1 MVRPKIQCMAS
12 LEISTEMEDAVAQA
26 ARLLDGEGKAPPL
39 SEIAEAVGY
48 SPSHFQRLFKQVT
61 GLSPAAFARAIREER
76 AVAALKNGRR
86 VTDAI
91 YDAGYESPARFY
103 AAMQARLGMT
113 PSAWRKGGAGVVI
126 GWSLLETSLGPALL
140 AVTEKGIC
148 RLSFNEGEG
157 ELRDHFPNA
166 DLVEGAVPPDLAKK
180 VVEVIERPSTGSDLP
195 LDVKGTP
202 FQQRVWAQLRAI
214 PPGETR
220 SYAEVAAAVCTR
232 KACRAVGGANGANP
246 VAVLVPCHRVVAADG
261 SLGGYAYGTK
271 IKAELLRR
279 EREACD

>member
-1 MVRPKIQCMAS
+1 MLHMTSPAIS
-12 LEISTEMEDAVAQA
+12 LDMEEAVALA
-26 ARLLDGEGKAPPL
+26 ARMLDAEGKAPAL
-39 SEIAEAVGY
+39 SEVAEAVGY

-76 AVAALKNGRR
+76 AVAALRNGDR

-103 AAMQARLGMT
+103 VAMQARLGMT

-126 GWSLLETSLGPALL
+126 GWTLLDTSLGTALL

-148 RLSFNEGEG
+148 RLSFNEGED
-157 ELRDHFPNA
+157 ELRAQFPNA
-166 DLVEGAVPPDLAKK
+166 ELAQGAVPRDLAEK
-180 VVEVIERPSTGSDLP
+180 VREVIERPSAESDLP
-195 LDVKGTP
+195 LDVQGTP

-232 KACRAVGGANGANP
+232 KASRAVGGANGANP
-246 VAVLVPCHRVVAADG
+246 VAVLVPCHRVVASDG

-279 EREACD
+279 EREACS

>member
-1 MVRPKIQCMAS
+1 MQRMTS
-12 LEISTEMEDAVAQA
+12 LDINAEMEAAVEQA
-26 ARLLDGEGKAPPL
+26 ARLLDGEGKAPSLP
-39 SEIAEAVGY
+39 EVANAVGY
-48 SPSHFQRLFKQVT
+48 SPSHFQRVFKRIT

-76 AVAALKNGRR
+76 AVAALKNGQR

-126 GWSLLETSLGPALL
+126 GWTLFDTSLGSVLL

-148 RLSFNEGEG
+148 RLSFNEGEE
-157 ELRDHFPNA
+157 ELKAQFPNA
-166 DLVEGAVPPDLAKK
+166 ELAAGAVPQDLAEK
-180 VVEVIERPSTGSDLP
+180 VLKVIERPSTGSDLP
-195 LDVKGTP
+195 LDVQGTP
-202 FQQRVWAQLRAI
+202 FQQRVWQQLRAI

-232 KACRAVGGANGANP
+232 KASRAVGGANGANP
-246 VAVLVPCHRVVAADG
+246 VAVLVPCHRVVASDG

-279 EREACD
+279 EREVLG

>member
-1 MVRPKIQCMAS
+1 MSAMTSP
-12 LEISTEMEDAVAQA
+12 EINMETQKAVAQA
-26 ARLLDGEGKAPPL
+26 ARLLDCEGKAPAL
-39 SEIAEAVGY
+39 SELAKSVGY
-48 SPSHFQRLFKQVT
+48 SPSHFQRLFKQMT

-76 AVAALKNGRR
+76 AVAALRNGQR

-126 GWSLLETSLGPALL
+126 GWTVLHTPLGPALL

-148 RLSFNEGEG
+148 RLSFNEGEV
-157 ELRDHFPNA
+157 ELKAQFPNA
-166 DLVEGAVPPDLAKK
+166 ELAEGAVPQDLAAK
-180 VVEVIERPSTGSDLP
+180 VLEVIERPATGNDLP
-195 LDVKGTP
+195 LDVEGTP

-232 KACRAVGGANGANP
+232 KASRAVGGANGANP
-246 VAVLVPCHRVVAADG
+246 VAVLVPCHRVIAADG

-279 EREACD
+279 EREAHL

>member
-1 MVRPKIQCMAS
+1 MPLMSEEILQDDVRQ
-12 LEISTEMEDAVAQA
+12 AVEQA
-26 ARLLDGEGKAPPL
+26 ARLLDREGKAPSL
-39 SEIAEAVGY
+39 GEIAEAVGY
-48 SPSHFQRLFKQVT
+48 SPGHLQRVFKRIT
-61 GLSPAAFARAIREER
+61 GLSPAEFARALREER
-76 AVAALKNGRR
+76 AVAALSQGGR

-103 AAMQARLGMT
+103 AAMQRRLGMT

-126 GWSLLETSLGPALL
+126 GWTLLDTSLGSALL

-148 RLSFNEGEG
+148 RLSFNEGE
-157 ELRDHFPNA
+157 EHLQAHFPNA
-166 DLVEGAVPPDLAKK
+166 ELAEGAVPHDLAEA
-180 VVEVIERPSTGSDLP
+180 VLEVIERPSSASDLP
-195 LDVKGTP
+195 LDVEGTP

-232 KACRAVGGANGANP
+232 KASRAVGGANGANP
-246 VAVLVPCHRVVAADG
+246 VAVIVPCHRVVAADG

-271 IKAELLRR
+271 IKEELLRR
-279 EREACD
+279 ERAAG

>member
-1 MVRPKIQCMAS
+1 MPYMTT
-12 LEISTEMEDAVAQA
+12 LDISVEMEEAVAQA
-26 ARLLDGEGKAPPL
+26 ARMLDCEGKAPAL
-39 SEIAEAVGY
+39 SEVAEAVGY
-48 SPSHFQRLFKQVT
+48 SPSHFQRLFKQMT

-76 AVAALKNGRR
+76 AVAALKNGQR

-126 GWSLLETSLGPALL
+126 GWTLLDTSLGRAML

-148 RLSFNEGEG
+148 RLSFNEGED
-157 ELRDHFPNA
+157 ELRAHFPNA
-166 DLVEGAVPPDLAKK
+166 ELSQGAVPHDLAEK
-180 VVEVIERPSTGSDLP
+180 VRKVIERPSTESDLP
-195 LDVKGTP
+195 LDVGGTP

-232 KACRAVGGANGANP
+232 KASRAVGGANGANP

-279 EREACD
+279 EREACR